1 MPLNHTHQ
9 SFNRETLLT
18 QPHTLPRTWSRGRKP
33 DLLLLWMLTSPSL
46 SIPGDLLRVPTGA
59 VWFPSH
65 RISDTRTCTG
75 RNEPDADNCCSRRKE
90 LSVRTGSSWD
100 HCGGHLSPVGHLPG
114 LCASSGQPRPPPSR
128 RHSPPLPAS
137 LPPFST
143 PSPPSSCFKIMVAV
157 CFTCLTDSSGSGWPD
172 PHGLCQGF
180 PPDPHCP
187 AGPPGDSRPLC
198 PALTLFAVLCPL
210 LSSSHFPR

>member
-1 MPLNHTHQ
+1 MTWQKARPAPSLNA
-9 SFNRETLLT
+9 
-18 QPHTLPRTWSRGRKP
+18 
-33 DLLLLWMLTSPSL
+33 DLPSL

-100 HCGGHLSPVGHLPG
+100 HCGGHLSPVRHLPG
-114 LCASSGQPRPPPSR
+114 LCASSGQPRPPLSR
-128 RHSPPLPAS
+128 RHSSPLPAS

-157 CFTCLTDSSGSGWPD
+157 CFTCLTDSSGSGWLD

-180 PPDPHCP
+180 PPWSSLPCRPTWWQPTPLPGSHALCRAVSSAQFVTFSPLITLVPHFIY
-187 AGPPGDSRPLC
+187 LFFLK
-198 PALTLFAVLCPL
+198 LTQFVQQIWAI
-210 LSSSHFPR
+210 